1 MANMTKTN
9 TTNTKPKFSIVLQSD
24 TYQKLINNT
33 LRDKQTAQ
41 RFIADVS
48 TLVGLNPMLQD
59 CEPSSIVSGA
69 LAVYTMGLSLSP
81 SLGQSYLVPYQ
92 TKYGNKAQLQV
103 GYKGFIQMA
112 QRSGQ
117 FLRLGVRVVHE
128 GEYQGQDEFGD
139 DMFKFSHDCDNN
151 PVVGYFAYFRLLN
164 GFRKTMYWTVDQC
177 KQHAKK
183 YSKAYGTG
191 KSTDNWT
198 YNFDQMACKTV
209 LKLLLNR
216 YAPLSAELQ
225 QAIKYD
231 QAVAN
236 NNGDV
241 EYVDNAKYVEEE
253 TTPITPIN
261 NLIDTDTEEEDIGVV
276 EHNTDID
283 TDIL

>member
-9 TTNTKPKFSIVLQSD
+9 TTNAKPKFSIVLQSD
-24 TYQKLINNT
+24 AYQKLINNT

-117 FLRLGVRVVHE
+117 FLRLGVRIVHE

-164 GFRKTMYWTVDQC
+164 GFQKTMYWTVDQC
-177 KQHAKK
+177 KQHARK
-183 YSKAYGTG
+183 YSKAYGNG

-253 TTPITPIN
+253 ITPITPIN
-261 NLIDTDTEEEDIGVV
+261 NLIDTEEDIGVV
-276 EHNTDID
+276 EHNTDTD